1 MQCVQYFSLIC
12 IVVNVHVSVDMNYA
26 PLFVIYVYC
35 WNVFVIYKVVSTG
48 VALDTGHTTITRMLS
63 SVLQTVY
70 DEIYYEKANFRFLR
84 TE

>member
-1 MQCVQYFSLIC
+1 MQCVQYCSPIC

-35 WNVFVIYKVVSTG
+35 SNVFVLYKIFSTG
-48 VALDTGHTTITRMLS
+48 LALALMHVTITRMLS

-70 DEIYYEKANFRFLR
+70 DKIYYEKTNFWYLR